1 MQTQACSVVPA
12 NRPSCK
18 SLETQAV
25 VAWWR
30 ENPST
35 KVNTHPARTP
45 CSHAPVTRQAT
56 HVERGSGGWQAASF
70 RLGEGVPTQLKGSV
84 FIHCTQ
90 STSTKRQNCRLEAL

>member
-1 MQTQACSVVPA
+1 MQTRACSPVPA
-12 NRPSCK
+12 NRPSSK
-18 SLETQAV
+18 SLETQV
-25 VAWWR
+25 MVAWWL

-35 KVNTHPARTP
+35 KVNPHPARTH
-45 CSHAPVTRQAT
+45 CSHATATRQAT

-84 FIHCTQ
+84 FIHCIQ